1 MDTRIKTE
9 RRNFTPQARVYH
21 YAVEDIINKEK
32 DTVLDFGS
40 GAARYWQNKLA
51 KQSYVI
57 ESHDLSIPNNISLN
71 SFDVILVSNVLN
83 VQETRNQLRET
94 LKQIMRFSKSG
105 TRIVWN
111 YAETPRKMPT
121 LTNDDME
128 WLIEFWG
135 QEKGFTVLTNEAQ
148 KNLYVTTLI

>member
-21 YAVEDIINKEK
+21 YAVEGIINKEK

-40 GAARYWQNKLA
+40 GAARYWQNNLA
-51 KQSYVI
+51 KQGYVI
-57 ESHDLSIPNNISLN
+57 ESHDLSIPNNISLKN
-71 SFDVILVSNVLN
+71 FNVILVSNVLN
-83 VQETRNQLRET
+83 VQETRDQLRET
-94 LKQIMRFSKSG
+94 LKQIMSFSKSG

-128 WLIEFWG
+128 WLVEFWSKDAG
-135 QEKGFTVLTNEAQ
+135 YTILTKEVQ